1 MRVFVTGASGWIGSA
16 AVDELLATGHEVTG
30 LARSDASAATLAA
43 KGVRVR
49 RGDLDDLDSLR
60 AGASDADAVL
70 HLANKHDFV
79 NPAISNA
86 AERAA
91 VQTIGDTLAG
101 SGRPFLLA
109 SGVAGLSGGRPA
121 TEDDPS
127 PFHGPDSPRGGA
139 ENLAFEFVDRGV
151 HTVSLRFAPTVHGS
165 ATTGSSRPS
174 PASPARRASPAIRAT
189 APTAGRPSTAPT
201 RRGWSR
207 WAWRRRPR
215 GAVCTLSPR
224 RASLPDR
231 SPRRS
236 GTPWGCG

>member
-91 VQTIGDTLAG
+91 VQT
-101 SGRPFLLA
+101 
-109 SGVAGLSGGRPA
+109 
-121 TEDDPS
+121 
-127 PFHGPDSPRGGA
+127 
-139 ENLAFEFVDRGV
+139 
-151 HTVSLRFAPTVHGS
+151 S
-165 ATTGSSRPS
+165 ATRWPAARGRSCWR
-174 PASPARRASPAIRAT
+174 PASPA
-189 APTAGRPSTAPT
+189 
-201 RRGWSR
+201 
-207 WAWRRRPR
+207 
-215 GAVCTLSPR
+215 
-224 RASLPDR
+224 
-231 SPRRS
+231 
-236 GTPWGCG
+236 